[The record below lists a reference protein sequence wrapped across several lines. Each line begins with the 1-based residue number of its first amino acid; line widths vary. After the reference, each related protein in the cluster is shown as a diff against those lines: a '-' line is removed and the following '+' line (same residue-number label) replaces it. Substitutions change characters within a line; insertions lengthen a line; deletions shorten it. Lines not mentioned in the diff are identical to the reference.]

1 MTKLIKNSFL
11 IGMATFIILGLEYF
25 FQSFLAHKFTMAEF
39 GLFAA
44 AYSLLFIL
52 STVTTSGLA
61 LQVTKHV
68 IKKDKIKEVFSNSV
82 FISLSINTGLGLFL
96 IGASYFLVDL
106 RHFLLILAI
115 LLILYPLLQ
124 LFKAILYGQE
134 DYPRYSA
141 ITVMEVLAK
150 LAFSIILIFYFNS
163 IIFAFVGFVLADA
176 LMIVLNYNWVRKAIS
191 LPQRLKMDLIKKLI
205 GHAAPITLVVS
216 FSTSFLRMDTVL
228 IKFLNSNIEAAYY
241 NVAAV
246 FGRTIFYLLSAI
258 PFVIFP
264 GMVNLN
270 KIETKIKFKKIVPFF
285 VLIIILINALTYFFV
300 DIPLRLF
307 FPKYLLVAPLI
318 KILIFSMSLFSMA
331 NLFMVILIAQEE
343 YKTSIFHVLIANILL
358 LSLILLLKKYSTY
371 GYAFASLISSSILLF
386 FLSLKMLKLFRGKT
400 KWMTSY

>member
-1 MTKLIKNSFL
+1 MKS
-11 IGMATFIILGLEYF
+11 
-25 FQSFLAHKFTMAEF
+25 
-39 GLFAA
+39 
-44 AYSLLFIL
+44 
-52 STVTTSGLA
+52 
-61 LQVTKHV
+61 
-68 IKKDKIKEVFSNSV
+68 D
-82 FISLSINTGLGLFL
+82 
-96 IGASYFLVDL
+96 
-106 RHFLLILAI
+106 
-115 LLILYPLLQ
+115 
-124 LFKAILYGQE
+124 
-134 DYPRYSA
+134 
-141 ITVMEVLAK
+141 
-150 LAFSIILIFYFNS
+150 
-163 IIFAFVGFVLADA
+163 IFASEIEDG
-176 LMIVLNYNWVRKAIS
+176 LN
-191 LPQRLKMDLIKKLI
+191 KKLI

-246 FGRTIFYLLSAI
+246 FGRTIFYLPSAI

-285 VLIIILINALTYFFV
+285 VLIIILINVLTYFFA

-343 YKTSIFHVLIANILL
+343 YKTSIFHLLIANILL
-358 LSLILLLKKYSTY
+358 LSLILLLNKYSTY

-386 FLSLKMLKLFRGKT
+386 FLSLRMLKLFRGKT
-400 KWMTSY
+400 KWTTSY